1 MREPERIDGYAP
13 IADYAAIGD
22 GRTLALVALDGA
34 IDWLCLPSLDAPGVL
49 AALLDPERG
58 GSFVLRPAKGFTA
71 ERRYSDD
78 SNVLET
84 IYSTD
89 SGTVKVVEA
98 LLMDSG
104 ALLPWT
110 ELVRKVECLEGK
122 VDLVWRLEARPRWG
136 EEKVQCSMRE
146 DVALVEWD
154 DDAIAVLSYDCGTPT
169 PDGDAVHGRFT
180 IEQPDT
186 ALLAALYFNDAPYAV
201 PPRAELETR
210 LTRTRSYWQ
219 SYARDIPYD
228 GPWAAQV
235 RRAVLAQQ
243 LLTYP
248 DTGAIAAAGTS
259 SLPERIG
266 GDRNWDYRFSWV
278 RDTSLALESLLA
290 VRLSIECQRSL
301 SWVLEASRQ
310 QKELQPMYTLKAET
324 DLPRLD
330 LDFAGYRRSQ
340 PVRIGND
347 AQSQLQLG
355 GYADILDAAYRFC
368 GAGHVL
374 DPRSADQCAT
384 LADAVCELWQR
395 DDSGIWE
402 VDEHPYTQSKIACW
416 AALDHAIEL
425 ADDGRLPARHVKTW
439 RRNRTKIHAWIEER
453 CWSEH
458 RGSYVFY
465 PGSDELDASI
475 LLAARWGYFEETE
488 DRFVATVEALQ
499 RELGNGPFLY
509 RTTGLRNE
517 EGCFLACSF
526 WLVDALARLGRTEEA
541 RALMEQLLEA
551 SNDVG
556 LFSEQIDPE
565 TRAFLGNFPQALTHL
580 SLILAAVS
588 VMRAERERRKPRTY
602 SPATSRRRKTR

>member
-1 MREPERIDGYAP
+1 VRKPERIDGYAP

-34 IDWLCLPSLDAPGVL
+34 IDWLCLPTLDAPAVF
-49 AALLDPERG
+49 AALLDAERG
-58 GSFVLRPAKGFTA
+58 GSFVLRPAGEFVA
-71 ERRYSDD
+71 DRRYSDD

-84 IYSTD
+84 IYSTS

-98 LLMDSG
+98 LATDSG

-110 ELVRKVECLEGK
+110 ELVRKVECLQGT

-136 EEKVQCSMRE
+136 TEKTRASIRE
-146 DVALVEWD
+146 NIALVEWD
-154 DDAIAVLSYDCGTPT
+154 DDAIAVLTYDCGRPKI
-169 PDGDAVHGRFT
+169 DGADVHGRFT
-180 IEQPDT
+180 IEAPST
-186 ALLAALYFNDAPYAV
+186 TMLAALYFDDAPYAV
-201 PPRAELETR
+201 PPRAELEAR
-210 LTRTRSYWQ
+210 LARTRNYWQ
-219 SYARDIPYD
+219 TYAREIPYD
-228 GPWAAQV
+228 GPWAPEV
-235 RRAVLAQQ
+235 RRGVLAQQ
-243 LLTYP
+243 LLTFP
-248 DTGAIAAAGTS
+248 DTGAIAAAGTT

-290 VRLSIECQRSL
+290 VRLSVECQRSL
-301 SWVLEASRQ
+301 SWVLDASRQ

-330 LDFAGYRRSQ
+330 LDLAGYRGSK
-340 PVRIGND
+340 PVRVGND
-347 AQSQLQLG
+347 AQVQLQLG

-368 GAGHVL
+368 DVGHVL
-374 DPRSADQCAT
+374 DPRSAEQCAL

-402 VDEHPYTQSKIACW
+402 LDEHPYTQSKIACW

-425 ADDGRLPARHVKTW
+425 SENGRLHERHVKTW
-439 RRNRTKIHAWIEER
+439 RRERAKIHDWIEEN

-458 RGSYVFY
+458 RGAYVFY

-475 LLAARWGYFEETE
+475 LLAARWGFVSDKEE
-488 DRFVATVEALQ
+488 RFTSTIDALQ
-499 RELGNGPFLY
+499 RELGEGPFLY
-509 RTTGLRNE
+509 RTTGLRGE

-526 WLVDALARLGRTEEA
+526 WLVDACARLGRIAEA
-541 RALMEQLLEA
+541 RTLMDQLLEA

-556 LFSEQIDPE
+556 LYAEEIDPRTLE
-565 TRAFLGNFPQALTHL
+565 FRGNFPQALTHL

-588 VMRAERERRKPRTY
+588 VMRAERERV
-602 SPATSRRRKTR
+602 SGG

>member
-1 MREPERIDGYAP
+1 VRRPERIDGYAP

-22 GRTLALVALDGA
+22 GRTLALVALDGS

-49 AALLDPERG
+49 AALLDPAKG
-58 GSFVLRPAKGFTA
+58 GSFVLRPAHDFIA
-71 ERRYSDD
+71 ERRYADD

-84 IYSTD
+84 IYSTGT
-89 SGTVKVVEA
+89 GTVKVIEA
-98 LLMDSG
+98 LLTDSG

-110 ELVRKVECLEGK
+110 ELVRKVDCLEGK
-122 VDLVWRLEARPRWG
+122 VDLVWRLDARPRWG
-136 EEKVQCSMRE
+136 EEQVHSSIR
-146 DVALVEWD
+146 DGVALVEWD
-154 DDAIAVLSYDCGTPT
+154 SDAIAVLSYDCGKPRI
-169 PDGDAVHGRFT
+169 DGTQVHGRFT
-180 IEQPDT
+180 VEEPST
-186 ALLAALYFNDAPYAV
+186 TMLAALYFNDAPYTV

-210 LTRTRSYWQ
+210 LLRTRTYWQ
-219 SYARDIPYD
+219 SYARDIPYN
-228 GPWAAQV
+228 GPWAADV
-235 RRAVLAQQ
+235 RRGVLTQQ

-248 DTGAIAAAGTS
+248 STGAIAAAGTS

-290 VRLSIECQRSL
+290 VRLNVECQRSL
-301 SWVLEASRQ
+301 AWVIEASRK
-310 QKELQPMYTLKAET
+310 QKELQPMYTLQAGT

-330 LDFAGYRRSQ
+330 LDFAGYRGSK

-347 AQSQLQLG
+347 AEDQLQLG

-374 DPRSADQCAT
+374 DPHSAERCAE
-384 LADAVCELWQR
+384 LADEVCDMWQR

-402 VDEHPYTQSKIACW
+402 VDEHPYTQSKIGCW

-425 ADDGRLPARHVKTW
+425 AENGRLPDNHVKTW
-439 RRNRTKIHAWIEER
+439 RRTRANIREWIEEN

-458 RGSYVFY
+458 RGAYLFY
-465 PGSDELDASI
+465 PGSDELDASV
-475 LLAARWGYFEETE
+475 LLAARWGYFDEDET
-488 DRFVATVEALQ
+488 RFTSTIEALQ
-499 RELGNGPFLY
+499 RELGEGPFLY
-509 RTTGLRNE
+509 RTTGLRAE

-526 WLVDALARLGRTEEA
+526 WLVDAFARLGRIEEA
-541 RALMEQLLEA
+541 RELMEQLLES

-556 LFSEQIDPE
+556 LYSEEIDPTTGE
-565 TRAFLGNFPQALTHL
+565 FLGNFPQALTHL

-588 VMRAERERRKPRTY
+588 VMRAERERV
-602 SPATSRRRKTR
+602 SR